1 MSSGPFDLLFLG
13 AGNLGALDRLL
24 CASGVIAGL
33 SLFLILSFVSYSSQ
47 WPKRRDSMQYAR
59 YGSHL
64 FVLFFLFF
72 SILRGEMT
80 PCERLCGKQHHKPLR
95 RRGKKQRHRTD
106 AASQL
111 QSRLLARRIRV
122 VFDDPD
128 ATESSDDEG
137 MNYSCRKKRAI
148 HEFSVLPTFPLS
160 LLQASSEESSG
171 RKPKNSRRP
180 KVITL
185 GSVNS
190 TSGTS
195 PVKFKGVRQRPWG
208 KWAAE
213 IRDPIRGVRIWL
225 GTYDTAEAA
234 AAAYAAAARRFQS
247 EKKILAA
254 DVSSNSTTTSTSSC
268 VSMHSDAVAVAA
280 PPSPSSVLDISASA
294 IAEYSQVSPEKTA
307 PAGAERCFS
316 ELLMEQQLASPFSLE
331 SAFPFESDPFLESVL
346 LDEEFVPLECLP
358 VFDDDIVGDD
368 FPSLEALS
376 QLMDFDL

>member
-1 MSSGPFDLLFLG
+1 MAP
-13 AGNLGALDRLL
+13 
-24 CASGVIAGL
+24 
-33 SLFLILSFVSYSSQ
+33 Y
-47 WPKRRDSMQYAR
+47 
-59 YGSHL
+59 
-64 FVLFFLFF
+64 
-72 SILRGEMT
+72 
-80 PCERLCGKQHHKPLR
+80 ERLCGKQHDKPLR

-106 AASQL
+106 ATSQL
-111 QSRLLARRIRV
+111 ESRLVARRIRV

-148 HEFSVLPTFPLS
+148 HEFSVLPTFPFS

-171 RKPKNSRRP
+171 RKPQNPRRP
-180 KVITL
+180 KVKTL
-185 GSVNS
+185 GSVNL

-234 AAAYAAAARRFQS
+234 AAAYAAAGLRFLS
-247 EKKILAA
+247 EKKILSA

-268 VSMHSDAVAVAA
+268 ASMGSDAVAVAA

-294 IAEYSQVSPEKTA
+294 IAEDGQVSPEKTS
-307 PAGAERCFS
+307 PARRFP
-316 ELLMEQQLASPFSLE
+316 ELLMEQQLASPFLLE
-331 SAFPFESDPFLESVL
+331 SAFPFESDLFVQSVL
-346 LDEEFVPLECLP
+346 LDDEFVPLECLP
-358 VFDDDIVGDD
+358 TFDDEIVGDD

-376 QLMDFDL
+376 QLMDFDLC

>member
-1 MSSGPFDLLFLG
+1 
-13 AGNLGALDRLL
+13 
-24 CASGVIAGL
+24 
-33 SLFLILSFVSYSSQ
+33 
-47 WPKRRDSMQYAR
+47 
-59 YGSHL
+59 
-64 FVLFFLFF
+64 
-72 SILRGEMT
+72 MT
-80 PCERLCGKQHHKPLR
+80 PYERLCGKQHDNPLR
-95 RRGKKQRHRTD
+95 RRGKKQRHRID
-106 AASQL
+106 ATSQL
-111 QSRLLARRIRV
+111 ESRLHARRIRV

-137 MNYSCRKKRAI
+137 ISYSCRKKRAI
-148 HEFSVLPTFPLS
+148 HEFSVLPAFPFS

-180 KVITL
+180 KVKTL

-234 AAAYAAAARRFQS
+234 AAAYAAAALRFQS

-254 DVSSNSTTTSTSSC
+254 DVSTTTSTLSC
-268 VSMHSDAVAVAA
+268 ASMLSDAVAVAA

-294 IAEYSQVSPEKTA
+294 VAEYGQVSPEKTA
-307 PAGAERCFS
+307 PAGAERCIS

-331 SAFPFESDPFLESVL
+331 SAFPFESDLFLESVL
-346 LDEEFVPLECLP
+346 FDEEFMPLEGKKSMAGVVPHVMLSVP
-358 VFDDDIVGDD
+358 HNVSSD
-368 FPSLEALS
+368 FVSKPWLVVEFFNAALLLRSFWCSL
-376 QLMDFDL
+376 

>member
-1 MSSGPFDLLFLG
+1 
-13 AGNLGALDRLL
+13 
-24 CASGVIAGL
+24 
-33 SLFLILSFVSYSSQ
+33 
-47 WPKRRDSMQYAR
+47 
-59 YGSHL
+59 
-64 FVLFFLFF
+64 
-72 SILRGEMT
+72 MT
-80 PCERLCGKQHHKPLR
+80 PYERLCGKQHDKPLR

-160 LLQASSEESSG
+160 LSQALSEESSG

-180 KVITL
+180 KIKTL

-234 AAAYAAAARRFQS
+234 AAAYAAAALRFQS

-254 DVSSNSTTTSTSSC
+254 DVSSNSTTTSMSSC
-268 VSMHSDAVAVAA
+268 ASMHSDAEAVVA

-294 IAEYSQVSPEKTA
+294 IAEYGQVSPEKAA
-307 PAGAERCFS
+307 PVGAERCFS

-376 QLMDFDL
+376 QLMEFDL

>member
-1 MSSGPFDLLFLG
+1 
-13 AGNLGALDRLL
+13 
-24 CASGVIAGL
+24 
-33 SLFLILSFVSYSSQ
+33 
-47 WPKRRDSMQYAR
+47 
-59 YGSHL
+59 
-64 FVLFFLFF
+64 
-72 SILRGEMT
+72 MT

-160 LLQASSEESSG
+160 FLQASSEESSG

-234 AAAYAAAARRFQS
+234 AAAYAAAALRFQS

-268 VSMHSDAVAVAA
+268 ASMHSDAVAVAA

-307 PAGAERCFS
+307 PAGAAERCFS

-346 LDEEFVPLECLP
+346 LDEEFVPLEGKKSMAGVVPHVMLSVP
-358 VFDDDIVGDD
+358 HIVSSD
-368 FPSLEALS
+368 FVSKPRLVVEFFNAALLLRSFWCSL
-376 QLMDFDL
+376 